1 MAKIKVIRGGC
12 GIAYK
17 DEHGADR
24 HALKTTEDGSFECD
38 DQQAARLVSLG
49 VAVYAETCPEAV
61 LSTSALAGALN
72 LAQSASLDPEQLKDM
87 NINQLKKLAAD
98 MGADVKGCKSKAD
111 YIDAITAV
119 EVEAGDEDDDL
130 PDLDAA
136 DPE

>member
-1 MAKIKVIRGGC
+1 MAKIKIIRGGC

-24 HALKTTEDGSFECD
+24 HALKTTEDSPFECD

-49 VAVYAETCPEAV
+49 VAVYAEMCPEAV
-61 LSTSALAGALN
+61 LSTSVLAGALN
-72 LAQSASLDPEQLKDM
+72 LAQSASLDSEQLNSM
-87 NINQLKKLAAD
+87 TLAELKKLAAD
-98 MGADVKGCKSKAD
+98 MGADVKGCKSKVD

-119 EVEAGDEDDDL
+119 EVEADDEDDDL
-130 PDLDAA
+130 PDLAAA